1 MLFHLLAWLTVLLL
15 FALWSGLCAVAH
27 AVLTWE
33 GWRGS
38 IDWQLALP
46 KFELP
51 DWLAQWLG
59 LDWVE
64 GLRAWLVEHV
74 HQHGRSLTPAELTE
88 ADKTAGEFVSV
99 TLGYTEA
106 IWATEFRDQLGLRY
120 NPVTLV
126 LTTGMCL
133 ERDAKSMARR
143 FSFMV

>member
-51 DWLAQWLG
+51 DGLAQWLG

-64 GLRAWLVEHV
+64 GLRAWLVEIANRDSTGHC
-74 HQHGRSLTPAELTE
+74 GCTSMCTPGISPRA
-88 ADKTAGEFVSV
+88 
-99 TLGYTEA
+99 
-106 IWATEFRDQLGLRY
+106 
-120 NPVTLV
+120 
-126 LTTGMCL
+126 
-133 ERDAKSMARR
+133 ARHDNSTSCPR
-143 FSFMV
+143 AARL

>member
-64 GLRAWLVEHV
+64 SLRAWLVEIGPSLHAWLTGLPDLGAWLGTAV
-74 HQHGRSLTPAELTE
+74 WIVWGAGSLLLLLLGGAASGLIALVRRSSPKPSLA
-88 ADKTAGEFVSV
+88 AV
-99 TLGYTEA
+99 
-106 IWATEFRDQLGLRY
+106 
-120 NPVTLV
+120 
-126 LTTGMCL
+126 
-133 ERDAKSMARR
+133 
-143 FSFMV
+143 